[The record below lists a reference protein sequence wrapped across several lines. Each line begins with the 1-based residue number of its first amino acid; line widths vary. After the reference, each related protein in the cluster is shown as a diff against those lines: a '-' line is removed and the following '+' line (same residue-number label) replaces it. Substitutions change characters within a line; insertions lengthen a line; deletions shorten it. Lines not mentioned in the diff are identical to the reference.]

1 MIISRSRARRV
12 QRRVLGYILRVAEH
26 IVSTARSRRVSVK
39 LKTLVKYGY
48 AAYAYGTLDFRRVRG
63 LTSRVRVPGRLANQY
78 FYRKVEE
85 ELARNFD
92 VEFEDRRGFRYAVF
106 RARLGAPLPQ
116 HLQPGVVDGE
126 ARQ

>member
-1 MIISRSRARRV
+1 
-12 QRRVLGYILRVAEH
+12 
-26 IVSTARSRRVSVK
+26 VSTTRSRRVSVK

>member
-1 MIISRSRARRV
+1 MSRV
-12 QRRVLGYILRVAEH
+12 QRRVLGYVLKVAEH
-26 IVSTARSRRVSVK
+26 IAATTRSPRVSIK

-48 AAYAYGTLDFRRVRG
+48 AAYAYGTLDFKRIRG
-63 LTSRVRVPGRLANQY
+63 LTSRIRVPGHLASQY
-78 FYRKVEE
+78 FYRRVEE

-92 VEFEDRRGFRYAVF
+92 VEFEDRRGSRYAVF
-106 RARLGAPLPQ
+106 RVRLGAPLSQ